1 MPRCG
6 ISASVSFSREA
17 DVTSS
22 TQELAPRRSV
32 VAGPIVAGV
41 TALTA
46 FVATQ
51 AAGVPLRDP
60 DQVVGRRL
68 VAVIGLVLVLI
79 VFDVMIRAARR
90 SGKVL
95 PPREEMR
102 TVRRERWTRHRAAIV
117 GSALVSFYVTYLAY
131 RNLKSLLPVLRPG
144 ELFDTQLAE
153 FDRILFAGNDP
164 AELIHSLLGTG
175 AATHV
180 LSTVYVLFLLFVPV
194 SLALA
199 LVFSKDLQRGL
210 FYATAL
216 SINWALGAASYFL
229 FPSLGPVY
237 AAPGAFSELPAS
249 AASKLQDLLL
259 EARVEYLRD
268 PSATDA
274 AQSIA
279 AFASLHTSI
288 IFTAAVAVWLLGLG
302 RRLQVALWILLAL
315 TMAATIHLGW
325 HYVIDDFGG
334 VAIGLAALAIAL
346 AITGFE
352 PVPVAQ
358 PRRRASPEMGT
369 A

>member
-1 MPRCG
+1 
-6 ISASVSFSREA
+6 VSLSREL

-22 TQELAPRRSV
+22 AEELAPRRSV
-32 VAGPIVAGV
+32 VAGPLVAAV
-41 TALTA
+41 TAFTA

-60 DQVVGRRL
+60 DGVVGKRL
-68 VAVIGLVLVLI
+68 LLVFCLVFVLI
-79 VFDVMIRAARR
+79 VLDVVVRAARR
-90 SGKVL
+90 SGKLL
-95 PPREEMR
+95 PSLEEVR
-102 TVRRERWTRHRAAIV
+102 TVRRERWTPHRGAIV
-117 GSALVSFYVTYLAY
+117 GSALISFYVTYLAY

-153 FDRILFAGNDP
+153 FDRTLFGGNDP
-164 AELIHSLLGTG
+164 AELMHSIVGTG

-216 SINWALGAASYFL
+216 SMNWVLGAASYFL

-237 AAPGAFSELPAS
+237 AAPGAFSELPVS

-259 EARVEYLRD
+259 ESRLEYLRD
-268 PSATDA
+268 PTSTDA

-302 RRLQVALWILLAL
+302 RRLQIALWTLLAL
-315 TMAATIHLGW
+315 TVAATIHLGW

-334 VAIGLAALAIAL
+334 VAVGLAALAIAL
-346 AITGFE
+346 AITGFQ

-358 PRRRASPEMGT
+358 PRRRSGAEIGT

>member
-6 ISASVSFSREA
+6 TSPLVSLSRET

-22 TQELAPRRSV
+22 GGELAPRRTV
-32 VAGPIVAGV
+32 VAGPLVAGV
-41 TALTA
+41 TAFTA
-46 FVATQ
+46 FVATE

-68 VAVIGLVLVLI
+68 LAVIGLVIVLI
-79 VFDVMIRAARR
+79 GLDVAIRAARR
-90 SGKVL
+90 SSTAL
-95 PPREEMR
+95 PSREQMSS
-102 TVRRERWTRHRAAIV
+102 VRRERWTRHRAAIV

-153 FDRILFAGNDP
+153 FDRTLFGGNDP
-164 AELIHSLLGTG
+164 AELMHSLIGTG
-175 AATHV
+175 AATHL

-210 FYATAL
+210 FYVTAL
-216 SINWALGAASYFL
+216 SINWVLGAASYFL

-237 AAPGAFSELPAS
+237 AAPGAFSELPVT
-249 AASKLQDLLL
+249 AASKLQDVLL

-288 IFTAAVAVWLLGLG
+288 IFTAAVAVWLLGMG
-302 RRLQVALWILLAL
+302 RRLQVALWTLLAL

-334 VAIGLAALAIAL
+334 VAIGLGALALAL

-358 PRRRASPEMGT
+358 PRRAGPKMGT

>member
-1 MPRCG
+1 M
-6 ISASVSFSREA
+6 
-17 DVTSS
+17 
-22 TQELAPRRSV
+22 L
-32 VAGPIVAGV
+32 AGPIVAAVTAV
-41 TALTA
+41 TAL
-46 FVATQ
+46 VATR

-60 DQVVGRRL
+60 DHVVGKRL
-68 VAVIGLVLVLI
+68 LLVICLVGVLI
-79 VFDVMIRAARR
+79 VLDVIVRAARR
-90 SGKVL
+90 SEKLL
-95 PPREEMR
+95 PSRDD
-102 TVRRERWTRHRAAIV
+102 VRSVRCERWTRHRATIV

-144 ELFDTQLAE
+144 DLFDTQLAE
-153 FDRILFAGNDP
+153 LDRALFGGNDP
-164 AELIHSLLGTG
+164 ADLMHELIGTG

-229 FPSLGPVY
+229 LPALGPVY
-237 AAPGAFSELPAS
+237 ADPGAFSKLPAS
-249 AASKLQDLLL
+249 ATSKLQDLLL

-288 IFTAAVAVWLLGLG
+288 IFTAAVAVWLLGLD
-302 RRLQVALWILLAL
+302 RRLQIALWALLAL
-315 TMAATIHLGW
+315 TVASTIHLGW

-334 VAIGLAALAIAL
+334 VVIGLAALTIAL
-346 AITGFE
+346 AITGFQ

-358 PRRRASPEMGT
+358 AGRRARPEVGN